1 MSSMSNPAY
10 GGASPALTADEVA
23 EGIRDLLFSVHP
35 DDRVG
40 FLFGIVLG
48 MLHFQGLTREEIHK
62 EMLKGLE
69 LAYKAS
75 ELLKNNSA
83 SN

>member
-1 MSSMSNPAY
+1 MSNPAF
-10 GGASPALTADEVA
+10 GGASPALSVEEVA
-23 EGIRDLLFSVHP
+23 EGIRDLLFNIHP

-48 MLHFQGLTREEIHK
+48 TLHFQGLSREEIRK

-75 ELLKNNSA
+75 ETLKSNSA
-83 SN
+83 N

>member
-1 MSSMSNPAY
+1 MSNPPRPDAPE
-10 GGASPALTADEVA
+10 ARSADEIA

-75 ELLKNNSA
+75 ELLKSNNP